1 MNTAQISVEELRKRL
16 IEDIQTLP
24 AEALQA
30 VAEAIKQLHGN
41 TDNQQDAEQPS
52 AEKASSP
59 YEAFQES
66 GLIGCIKDAPPDL
79 SVDYKH
85 YLVEGLAEKYGNR

>member
-1 MNTAQISVEELRKRL
+1 MSVEELRKQL

-24 AEALQA
+24 ADALQT
-30 VAEAIKQLHGN
+30 VAEAMKQLHGDTGSQRN
-41 TDNQQDAEQPS
+41 AEHPS
-52 AEKASSP
+52 SKKTSSP

-79 SVDYKH
+79 SVNYKH
-85 YLVEGLAEKYGNR
+85 YLAEGLAEKYGDR